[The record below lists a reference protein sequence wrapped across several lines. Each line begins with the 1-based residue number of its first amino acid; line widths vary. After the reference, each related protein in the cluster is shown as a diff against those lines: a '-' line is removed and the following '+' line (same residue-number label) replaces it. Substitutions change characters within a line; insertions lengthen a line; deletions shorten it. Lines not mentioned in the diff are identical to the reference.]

1 MEDCKTSSYL
11 PIAIINVGLPARGK
25 THSTLALKRYF
36 TWLGM
41 DSKIFNVGEYR
52 RKLFGIV
59 GPLDS
64 MFDNNNEQSKKNRLE
79 VSKLCFK
86 DLVNYLKNENGDVA
100 IFDGSNL
107 SKSIRKVLHD
117 TLTQNG
123 IESLFIEYICDIE
136 SLVEENIRKV
146 KINSPDYIKMPK
158 EDAVKDFKK
167 KIDTMLPSYETID
180 EPNLSFIKL
189 INSGQRIETNNLR
202 GYLPDFDDHNDKGD
216 GIRKLNVDGIIEYSK
231 KLHSAVMRR
240 INEINP
246 QNDNTTNT
254 KLIVWTS
261 PSQSSVQAA
270 TAFENEINVL
280 LRKRMML
287 KQRNQGIFN
296 GLNPDEIKSKNP
308 EEYLKYLENPYYH
321 RYPMAESYYDLSTR
335 LEAIILDLERE
346 TSNVLII
353 APSSVLRC
361 LYAYF
366 APVSFSHSV
375 IPSLS
380 FSTSNV
386 IELTPG
392 AYGCAEKKIPLV

>member
-1 MEDCKTSSYL
+1 ML
-11 PIAIINVGLPARGK
+11 PI
-25 THSTLALKRYF
+25 
-36 TWLGM
+36 
-41 DSKIFNVGEYR
+41 
-52 RKLFGIV
+52 
-59 GPLDS
+59 
-64 MFDNNNEQSKKNRLE
+64 
-79 VSKLCFK
+79 
-86 DLVNYLKNENGDVA
+86 
-100 IFDGSNL
+100 
-107 SKSIRKVLHD
+107 
-117 TLTQNG
+117 
-123 IESLFIEYICDIE
+123 
-136 SLVEENIRKV
+136 
-146 KINSPDYIKMPK
+146 
-158 EDAVKDFKK
+158 
-167 KIDTMLPSYETID
+167 YETID
-180 EPNLSFIKL
+180 ESNLSFIKL

-202 GYLPDFDDHNDKGD
+202 GYLPTRIVFYLMNIHIQGRRIYLARDFVDLNDKGD
-216 GIRKLNVDGIIEYSK
+216 GIRKLNVDGIAEYSK

-246 QNDNTTNT
+246 QKDDSKNI

-261 PSQSSVQAA
+261 PSQSSIQAA

-308 EEYLKYLENPYYH
+308 EEYLKCLENPYYH

-366 APVSFSHSV
+366 ASVSFSQSV

-392 AYGCAEKKIPLV
+392 AYGCAEKKIPLI